1 LIFGEFSRF
10 VLILA
15 MGKSSKKNKGSRAG
29 DQLDSSDTDSM
40 SSSSTAISDLA
51 PVYTTE
57 QVTSNDFVLD
67 ELIDALYEKRGSTRE
82 NALVGL
88 VDAFESFVL
97 LPFIENKCT
106 TLSHLFINSIKKGS
120 TKEAT
125 LASRAIALLTFTVGA
140 GIKSHEIM
148 EEALPE
154 LCKILSGSDQSK
166 MPAVC
171 SLKTFILSYFLGLYI
186 MLY

>member
-1 LIFGEFSRF
+1 
-10 VLILA
+10 
-15 MGKSSKKNKGSRAG
+15 MGKSSKKNKGNRAG

-97 LPFIENKCT
+97 LPFIENK
-106 TLSHLFINSIKKGS
+106 
-120 TKEAT
+120 
-125 LASRAIALLTFTVGA
+125 
-140 GIKSHEIM
+140 
-148 EEALPE
+148 
-154 LCKILSGSDQSK
+154 
-166 MPAVC
+166 
-171 SLKTFILSYFLGLYI
+171 
-186 MLY
+186 